1 MSSATAGEVYDP
13 EADEQSTWTYG
24 FTKSKSQ
31 SSTEHTYNMV
41 ITTDAL
47 HIHKDRLSAE
57 DLDLKDPH
65 GTSTSMP
72 AYPYQTKDT
81 EWNETVSSSLALFAI
96 HNVIRRNLKACAEH
110 ASTVSEANID
120 AFATYA
126 KYTLHVLRDQLDS
139 VDEIWF
145 PVFAEHDA
153 RFLDQKDAH
162 DALYQKITALE
173 AHLATA
179 TAPQLEQ
186 IGAGFADLH
195 ESTDKQYDLEEDLV
209 NALGRKVPIETIR
222 SLEKKQEERRR
233 ADVKV
238 YGHLWTAVYLL
249 RGLEPKERAI
259 FPPGIPKLIVG
270 GMLTAGAMQ
279 FRRELLF
286 TPRF

>member
-1 MSSATAGEVYDP
+1 MAT
-13 EADEQSTWTYG
+13 T
-24 FTKSKSQ
+24 
-31 SSTEHTYNMV
+31 TE
-41 ITTDAL
+41 AL

-65 GTSTSMP
+65 
-72 AYPYQTKDT
+72 
-81 EWNETVSSSLALFAI
+81 VSSSLALFAI

-110 ASTVSEANID
+110 AVSVQPANID

-139 VDEIWF
+139 VDQIWF
-145 PVFAEHDA
+145 PVFAEHDS
-153 RFLDQKDAH
+153 RFLERNDVH

-179 TAPQLEQ
+179 TATAPQLEE
-186 IGAGFADLH
+186 IAASFADLH
-195 ESTDKQYDLEEDLV
+195 ESTNKQYDLEEDLV

-222 SLEKKQEERRR
+222 ALEKRQEERRR

>member
-1 MSSATAGEVYDP
+1 MAT
-13 EADEQSTWTYG
+13 
-24 FTKSKSQ
+24 
-31 SSTEHTYNMV
+31 N
-41 ITTDAL
+41 AL

-65 GTSTSMP
+65 I
-72 AYPYQTKDT
+72 
-81 EWNETVSSSLALFAI
+81 SSSLALFAI
-96 HNVIRRNLKACAEH
+96 HNVIRRSLKACAEH
-110 ASTVSEANID
+110 ASTVQAANID

-126 KYTLHVLRDQLDS
+126 KYTLHVLRDQLSS

-145 PVFAEHDA
+145 PAFAEHDS
-153 RFLDQKDAH
+153 RFVAQKDAH
-162 DALYQKITALE
+162 DALYQRITVLE
-173 AHLATA
+173 AHLATS
-179 TAPQLEQ
+179 TAPEEMQLVSTET
-186 IGAGFADLH
+186 AAAFADLH
-195 ESTDKQYDLEEDLV
+195 NLTDKQYDVEEELV
-209 NALGRKVPIETIR
+209 NTLGRTMPIETIR
-222 SLEKKQEERRR
+222 GLEKKQEERRR

-279 FRRELLF
+279 FRRELQF